1 MSEWGWEYKSA
12 DFKKAWPPWHDQT
25 AAQFTHR
32 YKDSALHSGL
42 LLRGAQGLGKRQFA
56 KKFASLLLCD
66 RVADAV
72 SHSNEDGLFVDQDLS
87 SNQNIELACGECS
100 SCLLLLA
107 GTHPDLHFITVEDG
121 KKAVAVDQIRELI
134 EAMQKTPQVSQAKV
148 AIVDPADA
156 MNESA
161 SNALLK
167 MLEEPPPHSYFI
179 LVSDYFDR
187 LLPTIRSRCYSQPFA
202 IPDRQR
208 SIEYLAQDQ
217 GVDPNSLERLWEK
230 HRGFVQRII
239 DELEGNGE
247 EPLFEKPLLAFLQ
260 NKVPAKVILDLLDKG
275 NLVAFAE
282 AATEFFANHGMLK
295 AELSSLTTQQT
306 QLLYQRSIK
315 LLKDTRANPLAKLFV
330 IDFLADCKSLVV
342 GDVVQVN

>member
-1 MSEWGWEYKSA
+1 MSEWGWEYKST
-12 DFKKAWPPWHDQT
+12 DFKKAWPPWHSQT
-25 AAQFTHR
+25 AAQFTQR

-66 RVADAV
+66 RLSAPLA
-72 SHSNEDGLFVDQDLS
+72 HSNEDSLFIEQDLS
-87 SNQNIELACGECS
+87 SNQNIEFGCGECS

-107 GTHPDLHFITVEDG
+107 GTHPDLHFISVEDG

-134 EAMQKTPQVSQAKV
+134 EAMQKTPQVSQSKV

-179 LVSDYFDR
+179 LISDYFDR

-202 IPDRQR
+202 IPDRPQA
-208 SIEYLAQDQ
+208 IAYLAQDQ
-217 GVDPNSLERLWEK
+217 AVDTTSVERLWDK

-239 DELEGNGE
+239 DELEGSGD
-247 EPLFEKPLLAFLQ
+247 EPLFEKPLLGFLQ

-275 NLVAFAE
+275 NLIVFAE
-282 AATEFFANHGMLK
+282 TATEFFSNHDMLK
-295 AELSSLTTQQT
+295 AELSSLTAWQT

-315 LLKDTRANPLAKLFV
+315 LLKDARANPLAKLFV